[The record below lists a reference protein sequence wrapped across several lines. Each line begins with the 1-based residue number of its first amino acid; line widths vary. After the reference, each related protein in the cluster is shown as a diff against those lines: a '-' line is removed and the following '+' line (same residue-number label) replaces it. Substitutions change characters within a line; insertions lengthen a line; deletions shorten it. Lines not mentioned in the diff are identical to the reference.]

1 MVLGASNQAF
11 LFLRQAGLFQ
21 SLGED
26 QLRVLWASG
35 ESVSCGPGHVVVEE
49 GTPVSDLYLV
59 KSGVLEA
66 RRQIEGNSQLVG
78 YIFPGECVGEMS
90 ILTGSPR
97 SATVRVPERAEL
109 FRVPGLVFERLLRAD
124 VEVAVGVARA
134 LAIRLERQNRE
145 QPEAATNM
153 RQLAGDLQYF
163 DVAEVCQTMIQ
174 SRRTGV
180 LSLSAPPIGGDA
192 KLYFEEG
199 LIRHAR
205 AGDLVGHDAALF
217 LLRTKL
223 SGRFEFRG
231 TATYSGPGD
240 VADIDGG
247 SMGLLLEAAQQR
259 DEIEHLQE
267 RLPGLDHVF
276 QRVSEADVLSGP
288 LAPIGEDIS
297 SEATRGRWRP
307 TTEED
312 RELGRRVL
320 AQLAGG
326 ETLGRLITRE
336 VSRERDILAITLML
350 VARGVLR

>member
-1 MVLGASNQAF
+1 MLGQSNQAF
-11 LFLRQAGLFQ
+11 GFLRQAGLFQ
-21 SLGED
+21 SLGDE
-26 QLRVLWASG
+26 QLRALWASG
-35 ESVSCGPGHVVVEE
+35 ESMSCGPGHLVVEE
-49 GTPVSDLYLV
+49 GSPASDLFLV

-66 RRQIEGNSQLVG
+66 RRLVDGASQLVG
-78 YIFPGECVGEMS
+78 YIFPGECIGEMS

-109 FRVPGLVFERLLRAD
+109 FRVPGLVFMKVLRAD
-124 VEVAVGVARA
+124 PEVAIGVARA
-134 LAIRLERQNRE
+134 LALRLERQNRE
-145 QPEAATNM
+145 QPEATSTV

-180 LSLSAPPIGGDA
+180 LSLSAPPVGGDA

-205 AGDLVGHDAALF
+205 AGELIGHDAALF

-231 TATYSGPGD
+231 TATYPGPTD
-240 VADIDGG
+240 AVDIADG

-267 RLPGLDHVF
+267 RLPKLDHVF
-276 QRVSEADVLSGP
+276 TRVSDADVLSGP
-288 LAPIGEDIS
+288 LVPASEDGS
-297 SEATRGRWRP
+297 LEATRGRWRP
-307 TTEED
+307 SSEEE
-312 RELGRRVL
+312 RMFARQVL
-320 AQLAGG
+320 ASLAAG
-326 ETLGRLITRE
+326 ESLGRLITRD
-336 VSRERDILAITLML
+336 VPHERDILAIALML
-350 VARGVLR
+350 VRAGIIQ